1 MLNVKNE
8 NQKYYME
15 VGYGDCYWD
24 DGEEHF
30 YSDSLE
36 EMLEYADAFI
46 DVEVAREML
55 EKEGKAYDG
64 YEMWYIYYNN

>member
-15 VGYGDCYWD
+15 VGYGDDSWD

-36 EMLEYADAFI
+36 EMLEYAEAFI

>member
-1 MLNVKNE
+1 MLNVRNE

-15 VGYGDCYWD
+15 VGYGDDYWD
-24 DGEEHF
+24 MGYDVF

-36 EMLEYADAFI
+36 ELLDEAGAQI
-46 DVEVAREML
+46 SAEKAIEML